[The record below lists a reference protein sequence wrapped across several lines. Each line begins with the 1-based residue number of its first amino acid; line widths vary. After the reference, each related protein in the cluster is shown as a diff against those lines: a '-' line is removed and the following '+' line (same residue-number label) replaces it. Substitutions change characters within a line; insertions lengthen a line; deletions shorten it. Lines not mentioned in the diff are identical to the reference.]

1 MLQVLVAIS
10 QKFCCIKEACGYAKV
25 IHKKERDK
33 KKNGQVFK
41 LLKQWVLRC
50 PPEKKKKKMNKI
62 ARVFLQSCFQLSN
75 ERYVF
80 KEHSRIRLATIYIH
94 HTSTHMH
101 ILIWLY
107 DLTLFGSEVWLY
119 NICIASMLFMFSP
132 LLWAPHK
139 PSCRKRKA

>member
-10 QKFCCIKEACGYAKV
+10 QKFCCSE
-25 IHKKERDK
+25 KKYVAMQKLLKKGEK
-33 KKNGQVFK
+33 KKMDK
-41 LLKQWVLRC
+41 CPRYWKQWVLRC
-50 PPEKKKKKMNKI
+50 PPEKRKEMNKI
-62 ARVFLQSCFQLSN
+62 VHVFLQSCFSIPK

-119 NICIASMLFMFSP
+119 NICIASMLFYTFSTP
-132 LLWAPHK
+132 M
-139 PSCRKRKA
+139 SFT